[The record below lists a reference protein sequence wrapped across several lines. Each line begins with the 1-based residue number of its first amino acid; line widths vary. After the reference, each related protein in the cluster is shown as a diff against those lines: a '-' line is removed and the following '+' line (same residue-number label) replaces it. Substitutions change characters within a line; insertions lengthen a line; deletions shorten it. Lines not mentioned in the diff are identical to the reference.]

1 MLYDEAAVRA
11 NIRNRE
17 GQRVFFLGKGDALTP
32 SARDWLRAQRIEILP
47 AAQAHIDQY
56 ALPGGKT
63 AQEKPEEMT
72 HLRGNILVS
81 KTAPIIAFRGAMDSL
96 QAEILWA
103 QLSVAPEIRRKLEE
117 ILQLSRNILRWE
129 VMQEP
134 AVLDSLCGFT
144 AEELRRR
151 SHLPQ
156 EYYGIAHFMPSWED
170 GAPILALNRVRCAVR
185 NAELAAARAFC
196 PDNGSCQRPD
206 ILRLL
211 NRMSSM
217 VYLLMI
223 QLKAEG
229 GRYGS
234 FTSTK
239 PG

>member
-17 GQRVFFLGKGDALTP
+17 GRRVFFLGKGDALTP

-47 AAQAHIDQY
+47 AEQAKISQY
-56 ALPGGKT
+56 ALPGGGTT
-63 AQEKPEEMT
+63 AEKPEEMT
-72 HLRGNILVS
+72 HLRDNILVP
-81 KTAPIIAFRGAMDSL
+81 KTSPIIAFRGAMDNL

-103 QLSVAPEIRRKLEE
+103 QLSVAPEIRRMLEE

-129 VMQEP
+129 VMEEP
-134 AVLDSLCGFT
+134 AVQDRLCGFT
-144 AEELRRR
+144 ADEMRQR
-151 SHLPQ
+151 SHQPQ
-156 EYYGIAHFMPSWED
+156 AYYGTPHFMPSWED
-170 GAPILALNRVRCAVR
+170 GAAILALNRVRCAAR

-196 PDNGSCQRPD
+196 PADGGCTRLD
-206 ILRLL
+206 ILLLL

-223 QLKAEG
+223 QQKAKG

-234 FTSTK
+234 FSSTK
-239 PG
+239 SR

>member
-11 NIRNRE
+11 NVRNRE
-17 GQRVFFLGKGDALTP
+17 GRRVFFLGKGDTLTP

-47 AAQAHIDQY
+47 ASKARITEY
-56 ALPGGKT
+56 ALPGGGTT
-63 AQEKPEEMT
+63 AKKPEEMT
-72 HLRGNILVS
+72 HLRGNVLVP
-81 KTAPIIAFRGAMDSL
+81 KTSPIIAFRGAMDSL

-103 QLSVAPEIRRKLEE
+103 QLSVAPKTQRMLEE
-117 ILQLSRNILRWE
+117 ILQLSRNILRLE

-134 AVLDSLCGFT
+134 AAQDSLCGFT
-144 AEELRRR
+144 ADELRQR
-151 SHLPQ
+151 SHQPQ
-156 EYYGIAHFMPSWED
+156 AYYGIAHFMPSRED
-170 GAPILALNRVRCAVR
+170 GAAVLALNRVRCAVR

-196 PDNGSCQRPD
+196 PAGGGCERPD
-206 ILRLL
+206 ILLLL

-229 GRYGS
+229 GNYG
-234 FTSTK
+234 TRATTD